1 MSVIVRSAQVEDSE
15 AILKMVE
22 DFARRNLVLPRSF
35 DAIRASIEDWI
46 VVFDEEQLLGCGS
59 LRRYSAD
66 LCEVRSLMVL
76 DELKGQGFGRTI
88 VRTLI
93 QEARSKDYATIFALT
108 RVVPFFER
116 LGFERCDRT
125 LFPEKIWADCVHCPS
140 QDNCDEFAVALAL
153 TPNHGNQPIEKT
165 IIINGENHARIEG

>member
-1 MSVIVRSAQVEDSE
+1 MDVIVRSAQVEDSA
-15 AILKMVE
+15 AISDMVE
-22 DFARRNLVLPRSF
+22 DFARRNLILPRSL
-35 DAIRASIEDWI
+35 DAIQTTIEDWI
-46 VVFDEEQLLGCGS
+46 VVFDEEELLGCGS
-59 LRRYSAD
+59 LRRYSAE

-76 DELKGQGFGRTI
+76 DELKGQGYGRTI

-93 QEARSKDYATIFALT
+93 QEARSKGYSTIFALT

-140 QDNCDEFAVALAL
+140 QDNCDEFAVAIQLK
-153 TPNHGNQPIEKT
+153 PSSGNQPIGNSIKN
-165 IIINGENHARIEG
+165 NGENHARIEG